1 MSALADIRKRYLSSG
16 NSDCYGSCRN
26 DVGTLLAMVTDG
38 PPLPPEAV
46 LHDAASAID
55 VARACF
61 ANDERE
67 EGLAEL
73 RRAAA
78 LLRGLVVKP

>member
-1 MSALADIRKRYLSSG
+1 
-16 NSDCYGSCRN
+16 
-26 DVGTLLAMVTDG
+26 MVTDG